1 MPSPKQ
7 LRVIVGEL
15 TKLYQKRQIEL
26 QSNKCVVQ
34 IDAIVRNWCLNK
46 DLQNGEV
53 RISREDEEGI
63 PFGMSNI
70 SKGQDREY
78 TRFPG
83 QVG

>member
-1 MPSPKQ
+1 M
-7 LRVIVGEL
+7 
-15 TKLYQKRQIEL
+15 
-26 QSNKCVVQ
+26 VQ